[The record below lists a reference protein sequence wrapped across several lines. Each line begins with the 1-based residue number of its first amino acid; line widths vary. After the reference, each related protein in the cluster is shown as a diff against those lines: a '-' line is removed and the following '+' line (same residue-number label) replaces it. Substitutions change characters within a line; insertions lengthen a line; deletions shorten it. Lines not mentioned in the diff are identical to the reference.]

1 MQYCVKIFNANT
13 DEFVGWY
20 KDTGKNCITKM
31 PNGTRWFNEYKQALS
46 VALMLDKGFVRDKD
60 KKYYTAY
67 VLVHG
72 DSSRQPT
79 KTEYKSRIQQEE
91 ELEDALNAFIRQ
103 NCGKNEE

>member
-60 KKYYTAY
+60 KKYYIAY
-67 VLVHG
+67 ALVHG
-72 DSSRQPT
+72 DSSKQPT